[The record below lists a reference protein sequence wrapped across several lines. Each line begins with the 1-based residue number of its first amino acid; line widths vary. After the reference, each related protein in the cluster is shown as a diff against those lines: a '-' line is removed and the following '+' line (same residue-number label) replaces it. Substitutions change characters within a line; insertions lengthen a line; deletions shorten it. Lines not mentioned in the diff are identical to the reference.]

1 MDTSTALHR
10 LPRRADVAREQLRG
24 VGLALRREG
33 VVAAGVLAMATALI
47 GSVQLRRPFGDAAL
61 DMSPEMG
68 IPVAILA
75 ILLPM
80 AVWKGE
86 GPARRGYHQAMPVA
100 AGAHGMARAL
110 AGLAWMLGAMGAY
123 YGWLA
128 LVTAATGGEPE
139 PAPWFAWAG
148 PVVGAVALYLLG
160 SALALRAAHPW
171 RWIGGAMVGHTF
183 LRALAGSDGALPAW
197 RAVDSVLS
205 GRYGLT
211 TLLSGRAPLFVRRAN
226 PIYGSDAY
234 EYVTRVPNAGVWMT
248 AAWLWLAIAITLFAW
263 AAYRQPEA

>member
-1 MDTSTALHR
+1 METFTALHR

-33 VVAAGVLAMATALI
+33 AVAAGVLAMATTLI
-47 GSVQLRRPFGDAAL
+47 AWAQLHRPFGYGGLNLA
-61 DMSPEMG
+61 PEMG
-68 IPVAILA
+68 IPVAVLA

-123 YGWLA
+123 YGWLVLA
-128 LVTAATGGEPE
+128 SVATGGAPSV
-139 PAPWFAWAG
+139 APWFAWAG

-171 RWIGGAMVGHTF
+171 RWIGGAVVGHTF
-183 LRALAGSDGALPAW
+183 LRGLPAW

-211 TLLSGRAPLFVRRAN
+211 TLLSGRAPLLRHRVN
-226 PIYGSDAY
+226 PLYGPDAY
-234 EYVTRVPNAGVWMT
+234 EYFTRVPDAGVWMT
-248 AAWLWLAIAITLFAW
+248 TAWLWLAVAVALFAW

>member
-47 GSVQLRRPFGDAAL
+47 AWAQLHAPFNDAAL
-61 DMSPEMG
+61 DLRPEMG

-75 ILLPM
+75 VLLPM

-100 AGAHGMARAL
+100 AGAHGIARAL
-110 AGLAWMLGAMGAY
+110 AGLAWMMGAMGAY
-123 YGWLA
+123 FGWLA
-128 LVTAATGGEPE
+128 LVSAATGGEPDA
-139 PAPWFAWAG
+139 APWFIWAG

-171 RWIGGAMVGHTF
+171 RWIGGAVVGHTF
-183 LRALAGSDGALPAW
+183 LRALAGGNGDLPAY
-197 RAVDSVLS
+197 RAVDSLLS

-211 TLLSGRAPLFVRRAN
+211 TLLTGRAPVVRHAN
-226 PIYGSDAY
+226 PIYGTDY
-234 EYVTRVPNAGVWMT
+234 YPYVTRIPNAGVWMT
-248 AAWLWLAIAITLFAW
+248 AAWLWLAIAIALFAW